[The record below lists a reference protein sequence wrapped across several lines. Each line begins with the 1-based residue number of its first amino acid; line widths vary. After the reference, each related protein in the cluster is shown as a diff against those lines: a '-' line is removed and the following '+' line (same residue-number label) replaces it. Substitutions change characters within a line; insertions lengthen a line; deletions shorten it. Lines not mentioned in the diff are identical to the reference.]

1 MMITALMLVS
11 IGMYAQNEIG
21 QITVKPMVGATFSTM
36 TKMRTSRM
44 RVGAVLGVE
53 GEYGFIKNLSLS
65 AGLFY
70 SMLGMTSSESDPNY
84 PSYKFGY
91 ITVPVL
97 ANYYVY
103 PGLALKAGLQ
113 PAFNVSAKADDADV
127 DYTNSFYFSFPVG
140 ASYEISDFI
149 IDARYNLGVSTV
161 FNPGVARHSWFSITL
176 GYKFTL

>member
-1 MMITALMLVS
+1 MMIAALMFVS

-21 QITVKPMVGATFSTM
+21 QITVKPMVGANFSTM

-65 AGLFY
+65 AGLVY

-91 ITVPVL
+91 IAVPIL

-103 PGLALKAGLQ
+103 PGLAIKAGLQ
-113 PAFNVSAKADDADV
+113 PAFNVSADAGTLNDD
-127 DYTNSFYFSFPVG
+127 TNSFYFSIPVG